1 MQQLTQ
7 EISRQRQADM
17 RGAAARRSLAHA
29 HADRTAPLEIVI
41 RHAEDCDGA
50 ALRRLAAL
58 DGIEFVPGSW
68 LVADADGRLTAAL
81 HLDDGKVIAD
91 PFRPTTAVRRVLELW
106 AAQVTGRP
114 GGLRRRLR
122 LA

>member
-7 EISRQRQADM
+7 EISRQRQAEM
-17 RGAAARRSLAHA
+17 RGAAARRALAHTE
-29 HADRTAPLEIVI
+29 RTAGPLEIVI
-41 RHAEDCDGA
+41 RHAADRDRA

-58 DGIEFVPGSW
+58 DGVDFVPGSW
-68 LVADADGRLTAAL
+68 LVADADGHLAAAL

-91 PFRPTTAVRRVLELW
+91 PFTPTAAVRRVLELW

>member
-7 EISRQRQADM
+7 EISRQRQAEM
-17 RGAAARRSLAHA
+17 RGAAARRALAHTE
-29 HADRTAPLEIVI
+29 RTAGPLEIVI
-41 RHAEDCDGA
+41 RHAADRDRA

-58 DGIEFVPGSW
+58 DGVDFVPGSW

-91 PFRPTTAVRRVLELW
+91 PFTPTTAVRRVLELW

-114 GGLRRRLR
+114 GGLRRRIR

>member
-7 EISRQRQADM
+7 EINRQRQAEM
-17 RGAAARRSLAHA
+17 RSAAARHALAR
-29 HADRTAPLEIVI
+29 ADRPVPFEIVI
-41 RHAEDCDGA
+41 RHAEDCDRA

-58 DGIEFVPGSW
+58 DGVEFVPGSW
-68 LVADADGRLTAAL
+68 LVADADGRLAAAL
-81 HLDDGKVIAD
+81 HLDDGKVISD
-91 PFRPTTAVRRVLELW
+91 PFTPTAPVRRVLELW

>member
-7 EISRQRQADM
+7 EISRQRQAEM
-17 RGAAARRSLAHA
+17 RGAAARPGHA
-29 HADRTAPLEIVI
+29 RPRQANPLEIVI
-41 RHAEDCDGA
+41 RHAEDCDRA

-58 DGIEFVPGSW
+58 DGIDFVPGSW

-91 PFRPTTAVRRVLELW
+91 PFTPTAAVRRVLELW
-106 AAQVTGRP
+106 AAQLTGRP

>member
-1 MQQLTQ
+1 MQQLNQ
-7 EISRQRQADM
+7 EISRQRQAEM
-17 RGAAARRSLAHA
+17 RGAAARWGLA
-29 HADRTAPLEIVI
+29 RTREATPLEVVI
-41 RHAEDCDGA
+41 RLAGDCDRA

-68 LVADADGRLTAAL
+68 LVADTDGHLAAAL

-91 PFRPTTAVRRVLELW
+91 PFAPTAAVRRVLELW
-106 AAQVTGRP
+106 AAQLTGRP

>member
-17 RGAAARRSLAHA
+17 RDAAARRSLAHVK
-29 HADRTAPLEIVI
+29 RSAPLEIVI
-41 RHAEDCDGA
+41 RHAEDCDRA

-58 DGIEFVPGSW
+58 DGIDFVPGNW

-91 PFRPTTAVRRVLELW
+91 PFTPTTAVRRVLELW